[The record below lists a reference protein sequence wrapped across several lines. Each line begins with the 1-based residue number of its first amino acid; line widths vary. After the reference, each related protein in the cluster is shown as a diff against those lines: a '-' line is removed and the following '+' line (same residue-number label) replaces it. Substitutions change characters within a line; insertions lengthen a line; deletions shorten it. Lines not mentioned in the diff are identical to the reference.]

1 VKAARATTLA
11 YVLDLLGVAVFAVS
25 GALAGL
31 HRGLDL
37 FGVTVLASVAAI
49 GGGTLRDILLN
60 RHPVFWIR
68 DPKYLYTIL
77 AATALTVLGQNYL
90 PSLETGLLVADAF
103 GLGLC
108 ALSGAGIAEASGETR
123 IVVVLMGTMT
133 GVTGGVMRDLLSGVI
148 PVLLR
153 RDIYATAAIAGI
165 CLYLLMQRAGVK
177 RSWAFVTGIVSV
189 VAVRLLAIT
198 FGWQLPV

>member
-1 VKAARATTLA
+1 LPSAA
-11 YVLDLLGVAVFAVS
+11 
-25 GALAGL
+25 
-31 HRGLDL
+31 
-37 FGVTVLASVAAI
+37 ASVAAI

-77 AATALTVLGQNYL
+77 AATALTVLCQNYF
-90 PSLETGLLVADAF
+90 PSLETALLVADAF

-108 ALSGAGIAEASGETR
+108 ALSGARIAEASDQTR
-123 IVVVLMGTMT
+123 IVVILMGTMT

-177 RSWAFVTGIVSV
+177 RSWAFVAGIVSV

-198 FGWQLPV
+198 FGWQLPI